1 MKPYINP
8 EKDYN
13 KLIDFMFKSNLIN
26 NGAFIYELFSYNNYL
41 IIKNKY
47 LFIGLVHAISLACYL
62 FHIDGIGIELVQFAG
77 KLVEL
82 LL

>member
-26 NGAFIYELFSYNNYL
+26 KCGAKS
-41 IIKNKY
+41 
-47 LFIGLVHAISLACYL
+47 
-62 FHIDGIGIELVQFAG
+62 
-77 KLVEL
+77 
-82 LL
+82 